1 VGVLTGKQRIVIAGG
16 TVAGKV
22 PWVFVQ
28 VLESAPGEIFSATI
42 FAERPAS
49 DTGRSQAG
57 APKELQRNMS
67 STKSK
72 LRLICSF
79 AALGALALAVS
90 CQGFFPH
97 ATLQS
102 IALQPQSPAFGIG
115 LQQPMQAWGTDSNGN
130 RYQLT
135 TGVSWSVSSPS
146 DGTVATID
154 SVTGTLTGKNAG
166 TITVMASS
174 QALAGTTIATVV
186 EIVTSMS
193 ISPNPGSA
201 VDDGSSYQAFL
212 IKDQGGNN
220 ISSLVTLAASQGTTA
235 VPQITCGYQFVTQDL
250 MQDCQPA
257 QGLVATGTAQYTIT
271 VNYAGYTGAPVTAI
285 LNVSAPAQ

>member
-1 VGVLTGKQRIVIAGG
+1 
-16 TVAGKV
+16 
-22 PWVFVQ
+22 
-28 VLESAPGEIFSATI
+28 
-42 FAERPAS
+42 
-49 DTGRSQAG
+49 
-57 APKELQRNMS
+57 MS

-135 TGVSWSVSSPS
+135 TGVSWTVSNPSV
-146 DGTVATID
+146 GTVATID
-154 SVTGTLTGKNAG
+154 GVTGTLTGQNAG
-166 TITVMASS
+166 TITVQASA
-174 QALAGTTIATVV
+174 QALAGTTTATVV
-186 EIVTSMS
+186 EIVTAMT
-193 ISPNPGSA
+193 ISPNPGNV
-201 VDDGSSYQAFL
+201 VDDGSSFQAFL
-212 IKDQGGNN
+212 ITDQGGNN
-220 ISSLVTLAASQGTTA
+220 ISSLVTLTPEQNGAAINTIA
-235 VPQITCGYQFVTQDL
+235 CGYQSQAVDG
-250 MQDCQPA
+250 MQDCLPDPE
-257 QGLVATGTAQYTIT
+257 LVTNGSVPYTIV

-285 LNVSAPAQ
+285 LNVSAPAAH